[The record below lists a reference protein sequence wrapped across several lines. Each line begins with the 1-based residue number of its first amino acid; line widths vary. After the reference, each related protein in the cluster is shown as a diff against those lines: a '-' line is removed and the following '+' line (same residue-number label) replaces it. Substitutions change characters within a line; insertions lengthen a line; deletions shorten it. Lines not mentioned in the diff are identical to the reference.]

1 MTRISFR
8 QERLPTYTEPSVI
21 QTSHDP
27 PYLSVVLEVLEGKGG
42 KESTQTRK
50 IGLLK

>member
-42 KESTQTRK
+42 ERIYTDEENR
-50 IGLLK
+50 IA